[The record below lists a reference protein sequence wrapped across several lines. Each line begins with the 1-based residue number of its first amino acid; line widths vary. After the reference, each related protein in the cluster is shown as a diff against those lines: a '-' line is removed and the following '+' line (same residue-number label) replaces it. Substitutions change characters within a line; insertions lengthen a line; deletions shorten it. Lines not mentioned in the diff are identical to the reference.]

1 MSSGQ
6 ALDEKGEKDMMEE
19 MSIFKGYLRS
29 LMRQLKELKSA
40 LDANDNE
47 KAKKLVNELIEDTQ
61 KNIED

>member
-1 MSSGQ
+1 
-6 ALDEKGEKDMMEE
+6 MMEE